1 MSSASYWL
9 LFLRQ
14 LSGLSGAC
22 SSFHIPGTGS
32 PRGLERKEAH
42 PELDESFD
50 EAMDLLDEGVE
61 GLTLPQ
67 FTRVWHGPF
76 SFQFLESFWVGCV
89 FINRNNLRSAGV
101 QGACRQ

>member
-22 SSFHIPGTGS
+22 SSFHIPGTSS

-50 EAMDLLDEGVE
+50 EAMVLLDEGVE
-61 GLTLPQ
+61 VLTCRSSQESGMALSA
-67 FTRVWHGPF
+67 F
-76 SFQFLESFWVGCV
+76 SSLKAFG
-89 FINRNNLRSAGV
+89 
-101 QGACRQ
+101 

>member
-14 LSGLSGAC
+14 LSGLCGVC

-42 PELDESFD
+42 PELDEPFHV
-50 EAMDLLDEGVE
+50 AMILLDKVVE
-61 GLTLPQ
+61 EFTL
-67 FTRVWHGPF
+67 
-76 SFQFLESFWVGCV
+76 S
-89 FINRNNLRSAGV
+89 
-101 QGACRQ
+101 